1 MNFSMTGQEKGDLF
15 NTGEGLIQWPQFNFV
30 QVLFWITGEI
40 FKITNISEKNN
51 ENILNN

>member
-1 MNFSMTGQEKGDLF
+1 MNFSMTRQEMGDIF
-15 NTGEGLIQWPQFNFV
+15 NTGV